1 MRKTIELKN
10 VAKSFK
16 KQEIL
21 KNINF
26 SCFRGEIIGIV
37 GVNGSGKSVLFKVIS
52 GLLFPDKG
60 SVTIMQEEITKS
72 QKIPQA
78 LSALI
83 EEPGFLPNLTGYQNL
98 ELLAS
103 IRRKITKEDILD
115 TLRTVRLFEDRNKKT
130 KHYSLGMKKKLG
142 IAQAIMEKPK
152 IILLDEPMNALDKK
166 SVEDMRNLFLNLAK
180 DEKVTIVIASHNLDD
195 INLLCDKVYQLKIGQ
210 LAEKENSY

>member
-1 MRKTIELKN
+1 
-10 VAKSFK
+10 
-16 KQEIL
+16 
-21 KNINF
+21 
-26 SCFRGEIIGIV
+26 
-37 GVNGSGKSVLFKVIS
+37 
-52 GLLFPDKG
+52 
-60 SVTIMQEEITKS
+60 
-72 QKIPQA
+72 

-142 IAQAIMEKPK
+142 IAQAIMEKPE

-180 DEKVTIVIASHNLDD
+180 DEKVTIVIASHNLED
-195 INLLCDKVYQLKIGQ
+195 INLLCDRVYQLNNGQ
-210 LAEKENSY
+210 LSKAN

>member
-1 MRKTIELKN
+1 MEKTIELKN

-21 KNINF
+21 KDINL
-26 SCFRGEIIGIV
+26 SCSKGEIIGVV

-60 SVTIMQEEITKS
+60 SIKIMQEDITKS
-72 QKIPQA
+72 QKIPQE

-152 IILLDEPMNALDKK
+152 IILLDEPMNALDQE
-166 SVEDMRNLFLNLAK
+166 SVEEMRTLFLDLAK
-180 DEKVTIVIASHNLDD
+180 NKGVTIVIASHNLED
-195 INLLCDKVYQLKIGQ
+195 INLLCDRVNQLNNGELSK
-210 LAEKENSY
+210 N

>member
-1 MRKTIELKN
+1 MEKTIELKN

-21 KNINF
+21 KDINF
-26 SCFRGEIIGIV
+26 ACSLGEIIGIV

-60 SVTIMQEEITKS
+60 TIKIMQEEITKS
-72 QKIPQA
+72 RKIPQE

-83 EEPGFLPNLTGYQNL
+83 EEPGFLPNLTGFQNL

-103 IRRKITKEDILD
+103 IRQKISKQDILS
-115 TLRTVRLFEDRNKKT
+115 TLKIVNLSKDKDKKA

-152 IILLDEPMNALDKK
+152 VILLDEPMNALDNE
-166 SVEDMRNLFLNLAK
+166 SVQEMRALFLDLAK
-180 DEKVTIVIASHNLDD
+180 KKKVTIVIASHNLED
-195 INLLCDKVYQLKIGQ
+195 INLLCDKVYQLKNGQ
-210 LAEKENSY
+210 LSKS

>member
-1 MRKTIELKN
+1 MEKTIELKN

-21 KNINF
+21 KDINF
-26 SCFRGEIIGIV
+26 SCSAGEIIGIV
-37 GVNGSGKSVLFKVIS
+37 GINGSGKSVLFKVIS
-52 GLLFPDKG
+52 GLLFPDNGTIK
-60 SVTIMQEEITKS
+60 IMQEEITKS
-72 QKIPQA
+72 RKIPQE

-103 IRRKITKEDILD
+103 IRRRISKQDILS
-115 TLRTVRLFEDRNKKT
+115 TLEKVNLSKDRNKKA

-152 IILLDEPMNALDKK
+152 IILLDEPMNALDNE
-166 SVEDMRNLFLNLAK
+166 SVEDMRTLFLDLAK
-180 DEKVTIVIASHNLDD
+180 NKGVTIVIASHNLED
-195 INLLCDKVYQLKIGQ
+195 INLLCDRVYQLKDGQ
-210 LAEKENSY
+210 LSKN